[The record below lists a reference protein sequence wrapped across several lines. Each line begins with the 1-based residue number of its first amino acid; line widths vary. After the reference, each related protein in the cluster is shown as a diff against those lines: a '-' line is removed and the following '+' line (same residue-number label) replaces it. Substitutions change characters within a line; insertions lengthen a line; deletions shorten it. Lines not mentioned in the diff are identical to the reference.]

1 MSLWR
6 SSTVPVISEDE
17 RSDNEP
23 LLRLELNA
31 RAAQSLITKALYAY
45 SVAKQR
51 NPYSAELAPALAD
64 ALLDIDGRLEQGL
77 VTAGLPPTRTETS

>member
-1 MSLWR
+1 MGLWR
-6 SSTVPVISEDE
+6 SATVVPDDE

-51 NPYSAELAPALAD
+51 NPYSAGLAPALAD
-64 ALLDIDGRLEQGL
+64 ALLDIDARIEQGL
-77 VTAGLPPTRTETS
+77 VSAGLPPTREATT